1 MSGGVAAGTD
11 IQRLMEAA
19 GAPTN
24 SSRVPHTN
32 NVNYYDNKGKL
43 IGTTREGINALI
55 ALEDAFSGDAGARI
69 IGFSDTVTDLFQ
81 DGEEEEMTQLLQEN
95 GFKDYNDMTD
105 LHHLYSQAKEEA
117 RSVEEDVKDLE
128 EEQEDEPL
136 TEARIEDLINQKYI
150 VRRNGVIYTVV

>member
-1 MSGGVAAGTD
+1 
-11 IQRLMEAA
+11 
-19 GAPTN
+19 
-24 SSRVPHTN
+24 
-32 NVNYYDNKGKL
+32 
-43 IGTTREGINALI
+43 
-55 ALEDAFSGDAGARI
+55 
-69 IGFSDTVTDLFQ
+69 
-81 DGEEEEMTQLLQEN
+81 MTQLLQEN